1 MIIVRCLEFF
11 FYGGY
16 LTYVFLLMLI
26 FSAMFKLM
34 RW

>member
-1 MIIVRCLEFF
+1 MIIVRCLSFF

-16 LTYVFLLMLI
+16 LTYVFLIMMVGGAML
-26 FSAMFKLM
+26 KLV